1 MEFINNGMKKKAI
14 IISIKSYSLS
24 INEKNLLAK
33 ERPWGLILFKRNI
46 KSLRQVKKLIK
57 KIRKLTKDS
66 KFPIMIDEEGPSV
79 SRLKEIINHDFS
91 QKSLGDIYK
100 INKEVSLF
108 FYKDYI
114 NNLTN
119 LFKKIGININTVP
132 VLDVLRKN
140 TNKIIGN
147 RSFSN
152 DPNIVKKLG
161 QICVKQYELNKLATV
176 IKHVPGHGCASLD
189 SHLKMPKVK
198 LNYRDLNKIDFL
210 PFKSNQSKF
219 AMTAHILYEKI
230 DKKNVATFSKKI
242 ISNIIRKKLGFK
254 GILISDDISMKALK
268 YDLVTNA
275 KKSLLAGCNIV
286 LYCAGNYKDTYKLI
300 KEVPFIDKFTAKKT
314 SEFYK
319 FLR

>member
-1 MEFINNGMKKKAI
+1 MEFIKNGMKKKAI
-14 IISIKSYSLS
+14 IISIKGHQLS
-24 INEKNLLAK
+24 TKEKELLANEK
-33 ERPWGLILFKRNI
+33 PWGLILFKRNI
-46 KSLRQVKKLIK
+46 KSLNQIKKLIK
-57 KIRKLTKDS
+57 KIRKLTKEPR
-66 KFPIMIDEEGPSV
+66 FPIIIDEEGAAV
-79 SRLKEIINHDFS
+79 SRLSKIINHNFS
-91 QKSLGDIYK
+91 QKFLGDIYK
-100 INKEVSLF
+100 INNKIGLN
-108 FYKDYI
+108 FYKNYI
-114 NNLTN
+114 NNLTTF
-119 LFKKIGININTVP
+119 LKKIGININTVP

-147 RSFSN
+147 RSFSD
-152 DPNIVKKLG
+152 DPDVVRTLG
-161 QICVKQYELNKLATV
+161 KICVKQYKLNKLATV

-198 LNYRDLNKIDFL
+198 LNYKDLNKIDFL
-210 PFKSNQSKF
+210 PFKSNSSQF
-219 AMTAHILYEKI
+219 AMTAHILYSKI
-230 DKKNVATFSKKI
+230 DKNNVATFSKKI
-242 ISNIIRKKLGFK
+242 ISEIIRKKIGFK

-286 LYCAGNYKDTYKLI
+286 LYCAGNYKDTYKLL